1 MKKLRNSIIILTTL
15 LTLLTGC
22 TDIVN
27 PVQKEEAP
35 PLPPTGTGRLTF
47 VIPGN
52 GGRTIIPQSPVLTK
66 YVFSFE
72 AFKGPLQSSET
83 IISDIEVDVA
93 GPSEK
98 MVDVYLPPGNWL
110 IKARG
115 LVTINGVDGIPNGEY
130 PAAEGQYA
138 VNVLSGKSYTVT
150 IDLGATQTAGKGVLA
165 WDITIPNAGTVS
177 TATMTLLDLDGNA
190 LVGFIPVNVK
200 ANPQGSIGV
209 AAGFFIL
216 TLAVDGV
223 LQHVEVI
230 QIYSGRNSLYES
242 H

>member
-1 MKKLRNSIIILTTL
+1 MKKLRSSIIIIITL
-15 LTLLTGC
+15 LALLTGC
-22 TDIVN
+22 TDIVS
-27 PVQKEEAP
+27 PLHEKEAP
-35 PLPPTGTGRLTF
+35 PSPPDTGRLTF

-52 GGRTIIPQSPVLTK
+52 GGRTIIPQTPVLTK

-72 AFKGPLQSSET
+72 SFKGPLQSSAAA
-83 IISDIEVDVA
+83 IDDVEVAVT

-98 MVDVYLPPGNWL
+98 TVNVHLPPGNWL

-165 WDITIPNAGTVS
+165 WDITNPNMGTVT
-177 TATMTLLDLDGNA
+177 TATMALLDLEGNA
-190 LVGFIPVNVK
+190 LAGFTPVNVK
-200 ANPQGSIGV
+200 ANPQGSIGI

-223 LQHVEVI
+223 LQHFEVI
-230 QIYSGRNSLYES
+230 QIYSGRTSLYEN
-242 H
+242 

>member
-1 MKKLRNSIIILTTL
+1 MKKLRSSIIILITL
-15 LTLLTGC
+15 LVMLASC

-27 PVQKEEAP
+27 PVQEEEAP
-35 PLPPTGTGRLTF
+35 PLPPGTGRLTF

-52 GGRTIIPQSPVLTK
+52 EGRTIIPQPPVLTK

-72 AFKGPLQSSET
+72 SFKGPLQSSAVV
-83 IISDIEVDVA
+83 IDDVEVAVT

-98 MVDVYLPPGNWL
+98 TVNVYLPPGNWL

-165 WDITIPNAGTVS
+165 WNITIPNAGTVS
-177 TATMTLLDLDGNA
+177 TATMTLLDLDGNVLA
-190 LVGFIPVNVK
+190 GFTPVNVK

-223 LQHVEVI
+223 LQHFEVI
-230 QIYSGRNSLYES
+230 QIYSGRTSVYES